1 MNSFSFSRASGVL
14 LHISSLPGPFG
25 CGDFGDNA
33 YLWIDSLAKAKQKY
47 WQILPLNPIDTATQ
61 SSPYSSP
68 SAFAGNPLFISPI
81 HLYKEGLL
89 EKNPI
94 FSDRTE
100 NNLKVHYHEAL
111 HTRMP
116 LLYEAAQNFKIKG
129 QHLHQ
134 AFHQFCELQSYWLDD
149 YVLFI
154 HKKEAHAYKP
164 WWQWQKTEE
173 TIDIWDRQYIIQFL
187 FYHQWQQ
194 LHAYAQSKGIAII
207 GDIPI
212 YVSHDSADV
221 WSHQSLFDLTKK
233 GIPKH
238 IAGVPPDYFSST
250 GQSWGNPLYL
260 WKKEKK
266 AVFNWWIK
274 RIHYMLSL
282 YDSIRIDHFRGFASY
297 WVIPYSAHTA
307 IHGKWK
313 KGPGIPLFDAIKKA
327 VPNASIF
334 AEDLGTIDQ
343 DVKDLLCKSGAPGMN
358 ILQFA
363 FGDDIGIHPYAPHN
377 IEEYSIVYTGTH
389 DNNTTN
395 GWFTSELSK
404 QQQTLIRKYCLCDFD
419 DKDAHKHINRLALSC
434 KAKLAILP
442 LQDILGLYSDARM
455 NTPGTSEGNWQW
467 RAQSSDINYDALKD
481 LHELTVLFGR

>member
-1 MNSFSFSRASGVL
+1 MNPFSCTRASGVL

-129 QHLHQ
+129 QHLHK

-173 TIDIWDRQYIIQFL
+173 IIDIWDRQYIIQFL

-221 WSHQSLFDLTKK
+221 WSNQSLFDLTKK

-266 AVFNWWIK
+266 
-274 RIHYMLSL
+274 S
-282 YDSIRIDHFRGFASY
+282 
-297 WVIPYSAHTA
+297 
-307 IHGKWK
+307 
-313 KGPGIPLFDAIKKA
+313 
-327 VPNASIF
+327 
-334 AEDLGTIDQ
+334 
-343 DVKDLLCKSGAPGMN
+343 
-358 ILQFA
+358 
-363 FGDDIGIHPYAPHN
+363 
-377 IEEYSIVYTGTH
+377 
-389 DNNTTN
+389 
-395 GWFTSELSK
+395 
-404 QQQTLIRKYCLCDFD
+404 CL
-419 DKDAHKHINRLALSC
+419 
-434 KAKLAILP
+434 
-442 LQDILGLYSDARM
+442 
-455 NTPGTSEGNWQW
+455 
-467 RAQSSDINYDALKD
+467 
-481 LHELTVLFGR
+481 